1 MLFFLALHDVVY
13 PDTLEP
19 IVAAGE
25 LLTYLQL
32 SERFNG
38 DSGMDNLITHV
49 IHAPNRPSA
58 LEIVA
63 ALADQ
68 M

>member
-25 LLTYLQL
+25 LLTYPQL
-32 SERFNG
+32 SERFDG
-38 DSGMDNLITHV
+38 GSGMDNVITHA
-49 IHAPNRPSA
+49 ISAPNRAEA
-58 LEIVA
+58 LKIVA
-63 ALADQ
+63 DLVDQ

>member
-1 MLFFLALHDVVY
+1 MLFFLTLHDVVY

-25 LLTYLQL
+25 LLVYSEL
-32 SERFNG
+32 SERFDG
-38 DSGMDNLITHV
+38 GSGMDNLITHV
-49 IHAPNRPSA
+49 ISAPNRAEA
-58 LEIVA
+58 LKIVA
-63 ALADQ
+63 DLVDQ

>member
-1 MLFFLALHDVVY
+1 MLYFLALHDVVY
-13 PDTLEP
+13 PDTGKA
-19 IVAAGE
+19 IVSAGE
-25 LLTYLQL
+25 LLTYPQL
-32 SERFNG
+32 SARFDG

-49 IHAPNRPSA
+49 IHAQNRAEA

-63 ALADQ
+63 DLVDQ

>member
-25 LLTYLQL
+25 LLTYPQL
-32 SERFNG
+32 SERFDG
-38 DSGMDNLITHV
+38 GSGMDNLITHV
-49 IHAPNRPSA
+49 ISA
-58 LEIVA
+58 SDRAEALKMVA
-63 ALADQ
+63 ILATEP
-68 M
+68 

>member
-13 PDTLEP
+13 PDTLEH

-25 LLTYLQL
+25 LLTYPQL
-32 SERFNG
+32 SERFDG
-38 DSGMDNLITHV
+38 GSFMDNLIVHSV
-49 IHAPNRPSA
+49 SAPDRIHA

-63 ALADQ
+63 ALAEQ
-68 M
+68 I

>member
-25 LLTYLQL
+25 LLVYSEL
-32 SERFNG
+32 SERFDG
-38 DSGMDNLITHV
+38 GSGMDNLITHV
-49 IHAPNRPSA
+49 IHAQNRAEA
-58 LEIVA
+58 LKIVA
-63 ALADQ
+63 ALAEQ
-68 M
+68 I

>member
-25 LLTYLQL
+25 LLVYSEL
-32 SERFNG
+32 SERFDG
-38 DSGMDNLITHV
+38 GSGMDNVITHV
-49 IHAPNRPSA
+49 ISAPNRAKA

-63 ALADQ
+63 GLAAEL
-68 M
+68 

>member
-1 MLFFLALHDVVY
+1 MLFFSALHDVVY

-25 LLTYLQL
+25 LLTYPQL

-38 DSGMDNLITHV
+38 GSFMDNILTHV
-49 IHAPNRPSA
+49 ISAPDRTSA

-63 ALADQ
+63 ALAEQ
-68 M
+68 I

>member
-25 LLTYLQL
+25 LLTYPQL
-32 SERFNG
+32 SERFDG
-38 DSGMDNLITHV
+38 GSGMDNLIVHA
-49 IHAPNRPSA
+49 ISAPNRAKA

-63 ALADQ
+63 VLATKP
-68 M
+68 

>member
-25 LLTYLQL
+25 LLAFAEL
-32 SERFNG
+32 EARFAG
-38 DSGMDNLITHV
+38 GHGMDNVITHV
-49 IHAPNRPSA
+49 IHAQSRAEA
-58 LEIVA
+58 LKIVA
-63 ALADQ
+63 DLVDQ

>member
-25 LLTYLQL
+25 LLTY
-32 SERFNG
+32 SELETRFTG
-38 DSGMDNLITHV
+38 DFMDNLVVHSISAPDR
-49 IHAPNRPSA
+49 IHA

-63 ALADQ
+63 ALAEQ
-68 M
+68 I

>member
-25 LLTYLQL
+25 LLTYPQL
-32 SERFNG
+32 SERFDG
-38 DSGMDNLITHV
+38 DFMDNLVAHV
-49 IHAPNRPSA
+49 VSAPDREAA

-63 ALADQ
+63 ALAEQ
-68 M
+68 I

>member
-25 LLTYLQL
+25 LLTYPQL
-32 SERFNG
+32 SERFDG
-38 DSGMDNLITHV
+38 DFMDNLIVHT
-49 IHAPNRPSA
+49 ISAPDRASA
-58 LEIVA
+58 LEIVS
-63 ALADQ
+63 ALAEQ
-68 M
+68 I

>member
-1 MLFFLALHDVVY
+1 MLFFLVLQDVAY

-32 SERFNG
+32 SARFNG
-38 DSGMDNLITHV
+38 GSFMDNLIV
-49 IHAPNRPSA
+49 HAISAPDHASA
-58 LEIVA
+58 LKIVS
-63 ALADQ
+63 ALAEQ
-68 M
+68 I